1 MRAVGNMAHQEKIEH
16 LDGADESEAMCAISV
31 ARHVSTTMI
40 GIADLILSAK
50 LVCTN

>member
-1 MRAVGNMAHQEKIEH
+1 MHVDGNMAHRERIEH

-40 GIADLILSAK
+40 GIATMTK
-50 LVCTN
+50 RGG

>member
-1 MRAVGNMAHQEKIEH
+1 MEKLNAMHVAGNTEHRVKIEH

-40 GIADLILSAK
+40 GIAPMTK
-50 LVCTN
+50 